1 MADIS
6 RPSASARAPISVN
19 ARFHVHHKT
28 GMQRY
33 AYEIASRLEGKVRE
47 IRPRRAL
54 KGPAGHLWEQCYLPS
69 LAAGSLL
76 WSPNNTGPVIT
87 RHQVC
92 TIHDIIPIDHP
103 EWFSKSFAAWYKWL
117 LPALARSAQH
127 LIAVSEFTRS
137 RVIDAFGLKP
147 EKVSVVLN
155 GIGSE
160 FTPRTNEEIERVKSH
175 LELPAKPYVLYVG
188 SLEPRKNLPRLLT
201 AWTLVQRKCQDMQLV
216 IAGLNKGG
224 SKVFSAVPIDKIP
237 SGVFFTGFVEDAD
250 LPALYSGATI
260 FVYPSLY
267 EGFGLPP
274 AEAMA
279 CGTPVITSKGTSL
292 SEVVG
297 SAALLVDPKSAESIA
312 DAILRVAAS
321 ESLSAEMRRTG
332 LARARQFNWDDA
344 ATQTWSILSRE
355 AAQS

>member
-1 MADIS
+1 MADS
-6 RPSASARAPISVN
+6 SPVTVN
-19 ARFHVHHKT
+19 ARFQVQQKT

-33 AYEIASRLEGKVRE
+33 AYEIASRLNGKIRE
-47 IRPRRAL
+47 IRPERAL
-54 KGPAGHLWEQCYLPS
+54 KGAAGHLWEQCYLPS
-69 LAAGSLL
+69 LSAGSLL

-117 LPALARSAQH
+117 LPALAHSAQH

-137 RVIDAFGLKP
+137 RVIEAFGLKP

-155 GIGSE
+155 GVGTE
-160 FTPRTNEEIERVKSH
+160 FTPRPDEEIDRVKTR
-175 LELPAKPYVLYVG
+175 LGLPAKPYALYVG
-188 SLEPRKNLPRLLT
+188 SLEPRKNLPRLLS
-201 AWTLVQRKCQDMQLV
+201 AWALVQRKCPDIQLV
-216 IAGLNKGG
+216 ITGLNKGG
-224 SKVFSAVPIDKIP
+224 SKVFSAVPIAKIP
-237 SGVFFTGFVEDAD
+237 SGVFFTGYVEDAD
-250 LPALYSGATI
+250 LPALYSGAAI

-297 SAALLVDPKSAESIA
+297 TAALLVDPQNTESIA
-312 DAILRVAAS
+312 DAIIRVASS
-321 ESLSAEMRRTG
+321 ESLRAEMRRAG
-332 LARARQFNWDDA
+332 LAQAQRFNWNDA
-344 ATQTWSILSRE
+344 AAQTWLILSRE
-355 AAQS
+355 AEHS